1 MSTTAYFWTH
11 NRLESCEWSPSEM
24 KPNHLA
30 SKGEP
35 EGDSTGGPAAASHQ
49 RPTAEMCLHPHV
61 TAFKKNTSVRTRVY
75 WTKMKLTRIPANC
88 FSSILQDLVGK
99 DPLPLSLSLAR
110 ARSLSLPVSGMDSS
124 ASRPAKF
131 GVFWGGRGSLERLHP
146 RRVALS
152 VSVPPSSVLLA
163 SVAEVASLLCANSA
177 LIQKL
182 FYAVKRTRDR
192 QRGVEGEQELGGRK
206 G

>member
-61 TAFKKNTSVRTRVY
+61 TAFKKTRVCAHVFTEQK
-75 WTKMKLTRIPANC
+75 WNLPGSQQTASLPSFRTSSAKIPC
-88 FSSILQDLVGK
+88 
-99 DPLPLSLSLAR
+99 LSLSLSR
-110 ARSLSLPVSGMDSS
+110 ACALSLSLCLGWTRLPL
-124 ASRPAKF
+124 AQQ
-131 GVFWGGRGSLERLHP
+131 SLEFSEVVEVRW
-146 RRVALS
+146 S
-152 VSVPPSSVLLA
+152 VFTP
-163 SVAEVASLLCANSA
+163 VASLSPSLSPLLLCC
-177 LIQKL
+177 LQ
-182 FYAVKRTRDR
+182 V
-192 QRGVEGEQELGGRK
+192 
-206 G
+206 

>member
-99 DPLPLSLSLAR
+99 DPLPLSLSRAR
-110 ARSLSLPVSGMDSS
+110 ALSLSLCLGWTRLPL
-124 ASRPAKF
+124 AQQ
-131 GVFWGGRGSLERLHP
+131 SLEFSEVVEVRW
-146 RRVALS
+146 S
-152 VSVPPSSVLLA
+152 VFTP
-163 SVAEVASLLCANSA
+163 VASLSPSLSPLLLCC
-177 LIQKL
+177 LQ
-182 FYAVKRTRDR
+182 V
-192 QRGVEGEQELGGRK
+192 
-206 G
+206 

>member
-61 TAFKKNTSVRTRVY
+61 TAFKKHECAHTCLLNKSETYQDPS
-75 WTKMKLTRIPANC
+75 KLLLFHPSGPRRQRSPA
-88 FSSILQDLVGK
+88 
-99 DPLPLSLSLAR
+99 SLSR
-110 ARSLSLPVSGMDSS
+110 ARSLSLSPCVWDGLVCLSPSKVWSFLRWSRFAGASS
-124 ASRPAKF
+124 
-131 GVFWGGRGSLERLHP
+131 
-146 RRVALS
+146 
-152 VSVPPSSVLLA
+152 PPSRRSLRLCPPFFCA
-163 SVAEVASLLCANSA
+163 ACKCSWSGVAALC
-177 LIQKL
+177 
-182 FYAVKRTRDR
+182 
-192 QRGVEGEQELGGRK
+192 
-206 G
+206 

>member
-110 ARSLSLPVSGMDSS
+110 ARSLSPCVWDGLVCLSPSKVWSFLRWSRFAGASS
-124 ASRPAKF
+124 
-131 GVFWGGRGSLERLHP
+131 
-146 RRVALS
+146 
-152 VSVPPSSVLLA
+152 PPSRRSLRLCPPFFCA
-163 SVAEVASLLCANSA
+163 ACKCSWSGVAALC
-177 LIQKL
+177 
-182 FYAVKRTRDR
+182 
-192 QRGVEGEQELGGRK
+192 
-206 G
+206 

>member
-11 NRLESCEWSPSEM
+11 NRLESCEWSPSEI

-61 TAFKKNTSVRTRVY
+61 TAFKKHECAHTCLLNKSETYQDPSKLLLFHPSGPRRQRSPASLSRVR
-75 WTKMKLTRIPANC
+75 
-88 FSSILQDLVGK
+88 S
-99 DPLPLSLSLAR
+99 LSLSL
-110 ARSLSLPVSGMDSS
+110 SVSGMDSS

-131 GVFWGGRGSLERLHP
+131 GVFWGGRGSLERLNP

>member
-61 TAFKKNTSVRTRVY
+61 TAFKKHECAHTCLLNKSETYQDPSKLLLFHPSGPRRQRSPASLS
-75 WTKMKLTRIPANC
+75 LTRA
-88 FSSILQDLVGK
+88 
-99 DPLPLSLSLAR
+99 LSLSL
-110 ARSLSLPVSGMDSS
+110 SLCLGWTRLPL
-124 ASRPAKF
+124 AQQ
-131 GVFWGGRGSLERLHP
+131 SLEFSEVVEVRW
-146 RRVALS
+146 S
-152 VSVPPSSVLLA
+152 VFTP
-163 SVAEVASLLCANSA
+163 VASLSPSLSPLLLCC
-177 LIQKL
+177 LQ
-182 FYAVKRTRDR
+182 V
-192 QRGVEGEQELGGRK
+192 
-206 G
+206 

>member
-61 TAFKKNTSVRTRVY
+61 TAFKKTRVCAHVFTEQK
-75 WTKMKLTRIPANC
+75 WNLPGSQQTASLPSFRTSSAKIPC
-88 FSSILQDLVGK
+88 
-99 DPLPLSLSLAR
+99 LSLSLSRAR
-110 ARSLSLPVSGMDSS
+110 ALSLSLCLGWTRLPL
-124 ASRPAKF
+124 AQQ
-131 GVFWGGRGSLERLHP
+131 SLEFSEVVEVRW
-146 RRVALS
+146 S
-152 VSVPPSSVLLA
+152 VFTP
-163 SVAEVASLLCANSA
+163 VASLSPSLSPLLLCC
-177 LIQKL
+177 LQ
-182 FYAVKRTRDR
+182 V
-192 QRGVEGEQELGGRK
+192 
-206 G
+206 

>member
-61 TAFKKNTSVRTRVY
+61 TAFKKTRVCAHVFTEQK
-75 WTKMKLTRIPANC
+75 WNLPGSQQTASLPSFRTSSAKIPC
-88 FSSILQDLVGK
+88 LS
-99 DPLPLSLSLAR
+99 LSLSLAR
-110 ARSLSLPVSGMDSS
+110 ALSLSLCLGWTRLPL
-124 ASRPAKF
+124 AQQ
-131 GVFWGGRGSLERLHP
+131 SLEFSEVVEVRW
-146 RRVALS
+146 S
-152 VSVPPSSVLLA
+152 VFTP
-163 SVAEVASLLCANSA
+163 VASLSPSLSPLLLCC
-177 LIQKL
+177 LQ
-182 FYAVKRTRDR
+182 V
-192 QRGVEGEQELGGRK
+192 
-206 G
+206 